1 MLRPRHG
8 GDCTLG
14 IGKTDAMAEPRQR
27 CGRRAGTDGAEAERG
42 ERQLRLNEQMLADCL
57 ALSKTPARAIVPHG
71 KAHLYQPPLLVG
83 ALGGGGC
90 GVADFSRMVT
100 LVAGIGARCFRR
112 AS

>member
-8 GDCTLG
+8 EEIALLASAKRTPWLSLVSAAGD
-14 IGKTDAMAEPRQR
+14 
-27 CGRRAGTDGAEAERG
+27 GR
-42 ERQLRLNEQMLADCL
+42 EQMAPKPTVGSVSYDSASRC
-57 ALSKTPARAIVPHG
+57 SRAIVLHR

>member
-1 MLRPRHG
+1 MEEIALLASAKRTPWLSLVSAA
-8 GDCTLG
+8 GD
-14 IGKTDAMAEPRQR
+14 
-27 CGRRAGTDGAEAERG
+27 GR
-42 ERQLRLNEQMLADCL
+42 EQMAPKPSVGSVSYDSTSRCSLI
-57 ALSKTPARAIVPHG
+57 ALRSPRLRRAIVPHG

-90 GVADFSRMVT
+90 DVADFSRMVT